1 MPKQKTA
8 IIGVSNHV
16 IQCILGDLPHE
27 REYEQSIIVDIEVE
41 ADVSKAVVSDLVED
55 TINYVDLAQV
65 CTNLAVFKKYK
76 LIETFV
82 HDSLDYFFSHWPIH
96 WAKIRVRK
104 PSAISTA
111 HCAFV
116 EMQRRRASGLRDG

>member
-1 MPKQKTA
+1 MTKQNA

-16 IQCILGDLPHE
+16 IHCILGDLPHE
-27 REYEQSIIVDIEVE
+27 RELLQAIIVDIEVE
-41 ADVSKAVVSDLVED
+41 ADVSGAVRTDLVED

-65 CTNLAVFKKYK
+65 CTNLAVLKKYR

-82 HDSLDYFFSHWPIH
+82 HDSLDYFFSHWPIV
-96 WAKIRVRK
+96 WAKIRAKK

-111 HCAFV
+111 HYAFV
-116 EMQRRRASGLRDG
+116 EMQRRRSPAREE